1 MTTVNKKTSN
11 GYSKICIVALCCMVY
26 FVSYFSRKDFAAVM
40 AGMITD
46 GVIGRGNAGL
56 VGTMLF
62 IFYGVGQLISGYLG
76 DKIRPKYLIIIGLCV
91 TGVCNALMPFIPGG
105 AMIAVW
111 GINGLAQ
118 AMLWP
123 PIVKI
128 LAHYLDHDTYVSAH
142 LAVTSAAHVST
153 VLLYVFVPICLSFM
167 SWRVVFITA
176 SALAIASMA
185 VFATLMNLILPKT
198 TDAQFVTS
206 GKNNTDE
213 KTEKG
218 LVDSERNIFSILK
231 ESGILTVFV
240 CIVVLGFLRDGI
252 ESWLPMLYSEAF
264 GKDVSESTLVSMI
277 LPVFSIISITLVTA
291 LHKRGVLRNEVWGTA
306 LLFIISLVAAF
317 PLAVFVSLDGAFFTF
332 ASLLLTAFICGAM
345 HGANFL
351 LISCLP
357 GRFARFGR
365 AATVSGVCNSCVYI
379 GAAISTY
386 GIALISEAMGWS
398 LTIISWCAILV
409 IGIIFAILSYKK
421 YSAMLKAEKE

>member
-1 MTTVNKKTSN
+1 MDTVINKK
-11 GYSKICIVALCCMVY
+11 YSRFGIIALCCMVY

-46 GVIGRGNAGL
+46 GAIGRANAGL

-62 IFYGVGQLISGYLG
+62 IFYGVGQLLSGYLG
-76 DKIRPKYLIIIGLCV
+76 DKIRPKYLIMMGLSV
-91 TGVCNALMPFIPGG
+91 TGMCNALMSVIPEG

-111 GINGLAQ
+111 GLNGLAQ

-128 LAHYLDHDTYVSAH
+128 LAHYLDHDTYVTAH
-142 LAVTSAAHVST
+142 LAVTSAAHVAT

-167 SWRVVFITA
+167 SWNTVFVCA
-176 SALAIASMA
+176 GALAFLSMA
-185 VFATLMNLILPKT
+185 VFAIAMRFILPESAEPVSYVKKS
-198 TDAQFVTS
+198 DKAEGQ
-206 GKNNTDE
+206 G
-213 KTEKG
+213 
-218 LVDSERNIFSILK
+218 NILAILR
-231 ESGILTVFV
+231 ESGIFTVFV
-240 CIVVLGFLRDGI
+240 CIVVIGFLRDGI

-277 LPVFSIISITLVTA
+277 LPVFSIVSIALVTP
-291 LHKRGVLRNEVWGTA
+291 LHKKGMLKNEVKGTA
-306 LLFIISLVAAF
+306 LLFALALVAAI
-317 PLAVFVSLDGAFFTF
+317 PLAFFVSMDGAFFSI
-332 ASLLLTAFICGAM
+332 AALLLTALICGAM

-357 GRFARFGR
+357 GRFARYGR
-365 AATVSGVCNSCVYI
+365 AATVSGVCNSCVYV

-398 LTIISWCAILV
+398 LTVASWCAILIV
-409 IGIIFAILSYKK
+409 GISFAAISYKRYK
-421 YSAMLKAEKE
+421 RMVDGQTD

>member
-1 MTTVNKKTSN
+1 
-11 GYSKICIVALCCMVY
+11 MVY

-46 GVIGRGNAGL
+46 GAIGRANAGL

-62 IFYGVGQLISGYLG
+62 IFYGVGQLLSGYLG
-76 DKIRPKYLIIIGLCV
+76 DKIRPKYLIMMGLSV
-91 TGVCNALMPFIPGG
+91 TGMCNAMMSVIPEG

-111 GINGLAQ
+111 GLNGLAQ

-128 LAHYLDHDTYVSAH
+128 LAHYLDHDTYVTAH
-142 LAVTSAAHVST
+142 LAVTSAAHVAT

-167 SWRVVFITA
+167 SWHTVFVCA
-176 SALAIASMA
+176 GALAFLSMA
-185 VFATLMNLILPKT
+185 VFAIAMRFILPESAEPVSYAKKSDKAEGQGNILLIL
-198 TDAQFVTS
+198 
-206 GKNNTDE
+206 
-213 KTEKG
+213 
-218 LVDSERNIFSILK
+218 R
-231 ESGILTVFV
+231 ESGIFTVFV
-240 CIVVLGFLRDGI
+240 CIVVIGFLRDGI

-277 LPVFSIISITLVTA
+277 LPVFSIVSIALVTP
-291 LHKRGVLRNEVWGTA
+291 LHKKGMLKNEVKGTA
-306 LLFIISLVAAF
+306 LLFALALVAAI
-317 PLAVFVSLDGAFFTF
+317 PLAFFVSMDGTFFSI
-332 ASLLLTAFICGAM
+332 AALLLTALICGAM

-357 GRFARFGR
+357 GRFARYGR
-365 AATVSGVCNSCVYI
+365 AATVSGVCNSCVYV

-398 LTIISWCAILV
+398 LTVASWCAILV
-409 IGIIFAILSYKK
+409 VGIAFAAISYKRYK
-421 YSAMLKAEKE
+421 KMVDGQND

>member
-1 MTTVNKKTSN
+1 MDTINNKK
-11 GYSKICIVALCCMVY
+11 YSRIGIIALCCMVY

-46 GVIGRGNAGL
+46 GAIGRANAGL

-62 IFYGVGQLISGYLG
+62 IFYGVGQLVSGYLG
-76 DKIRPKYLIIIGLCV
+76 DKIRPKYLIMMGLSV
-91 TGVCNALMPFIPGG
+91 TGMCNAMMPVVPEG

-111 GINGLAQ
+111 GLNGLAQ

-128 LAHYLDHDTYVSAH
+128 LAHYLDHDTYVTAH
-142 LAVTSAAHVST
+142 LAVTSAAHVAT

-167 SWRVVFITA
+167 SWHTVFVCA
-176 SALAIASMA
+176 AALAFLSMA
-185 VFATLMNLILPKT
+185 IFAIAMRFILPESAEPVSYAAKK
-198 TDAQFVTS
+198 S
-206 GKNNTDE
+206 EDE
-213 KTEKG
+213 RGEG
-218 LVDSERNIFSILK
+218 ERSILAILK
-231 ESGILTVFV
+231 DSGVFTVFV

-277 LPVFSIISITLVTA
+277 LPIFSILSIALVTP
-291 LHKRGVLRNEVWGTA
+291 LHKKGVFKNEVVGTA
-306 LLFIISLVAAF
+306 ILFGLSLVSAI
-317 PLAVFVSLDGAFFTF
+317 PLAFFVKMDGAFFSI
-332 ASLLLTAFICGAM
+332 AALLLTAFICAAM

-398 LTIISWCAILV
+398 LTIASWCIILV
-409 IGIIFAILSYKK
+409 VGIVFAALSYKR
-421 YSAMLKAEKE
+421 YTAIVDSEEK

>member
-1 MTTVNKKTSN
+1 MDTVINKK
-11 GYSKICIVALCCMVY
+11 YSRFGIIALCCMVY

-46 GVIGRGNAGL
+46 GAIGRANAGL

-62 IFYGVGQLISGYLG
+62 IFYGVGQLLSGYLG
-76 DKIRPKYLIIIGLCV
+76 DKIRPKYLIMMGLSV
-91 TGVCNALMPFIPGG
+91 TGMCNALMSVIPEG

-111 GINGLAQ
+111 GLNGLAQ

-128 LAHYLDHDTYVSAH
+128 LAHYLDHDTYVTAH
-142 LAVTSAAHVST
+142 LAVTSAAHVAT

-167 SWRVVFITA
+167 SWHTVFVCA
-176 SALAIASMA
+176 GSLAFLSMA
-185 VFATLMNLILPKT
+185 VFAIAMRFILPESAEPVSYAKKS
-198 TDAQFVTS
+198 DKAEGQ
-206 GKNNTDE
+206 G
-213 KTEKG
+213 
-218 LVDSERNIFSILK
+218 NILAILR
-231 ESGILTVFV
+231 ESGIFTVFV
-240 CIVVLGFLRDGI
+240 CIVVIGFLRDGI

-277 LPVFSIISITLVTA
+277 LPVFSIVSIALVTP
-291 LHKRGVLRNEVWGTA
+291 LHKKGMLKNEVKGTA
-306 LLFIISLVAAF
+306 LLFALALVAAI
-317 PLAVFVSLDGAFFTF
+317 PLAFFVSMDGTFFSV
-332 ASLLLTAFICGAM
+332 AALLLTALICGAM

-386 GIALISEAMGWS
+386 GIALISEMMGWS
-398 LTIISWCAILV
+398 LTIASWCAILV
-409 IGIIFAILSYKK
+409 VGIAFAAISYKRYK
-421 YSAMLKAEKE
+421 KMVDEQTD